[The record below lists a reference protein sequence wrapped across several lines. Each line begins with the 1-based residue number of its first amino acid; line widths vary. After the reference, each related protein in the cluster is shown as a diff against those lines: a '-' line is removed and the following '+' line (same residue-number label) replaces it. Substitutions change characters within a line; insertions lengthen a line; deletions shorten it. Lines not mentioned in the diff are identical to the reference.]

1 MALLLIGATLSLEML
16 RRGFLLALSAAC
28 LMKLAVLPG
37 IGYGLFCYLGIAPGT
52 YLPALILL
60 ASPTATLTYVM
71 AEEMRGD
78 PEFAVAAVSAS
89 TMLSSVTYA
98 VWLHLAG

>member
-1 MALLLIGATLSLEML
+1 MKPNLLTSTPRLF
-16 RRGFLLALSAAC
+16 RYLAIPADR
-28 LMKLAVLPG
+28 
-37 IGYGLFCYLGIAPGT
+37 

-78 PEFAVAAVSAS
+78 PNFAVAAISACTLLSSAS
-89 TMLSSVTYA
+89 FVL
-98 VWLHLAG
+98 WLHVAG